1 MIVPAIQPGYFYS
14 IKFYGMKKTAFL
26 FLFYTL
32 TITAFA
38 QEPSK
43 EQLKADKKRL
53 AQAQNKLNEKIA
65 AIQSSSKK
73 VYDTVER

>member
-43 EQLKADKKRL
+43 E
-53 AQAQNKLNEKIA
+53 
-65 AIQSSSKK
+65 
-73 VYDTVER
+73 